1 MAEYIRVR
9 LRFQGGRVASLLLGL
24 LFSTPDI
31 PAYKTYNS
39 HSYAI
44 SPLTL
49 CKNTSG
55 NSLALNLN
63 LERVG
68 IDYDYL
74 HMFTISHTKHHTN
87 TNKHKHHKQ
96 TYTETNTKKTG

>member
-9 LRFQGGRVASLLLGL
+9 LRFQGGWVASLLLGL
-24 LFSTPDI
+24 LFSMPDI
-31 PAYKTYNS
+31 PAYKTYSS
-39 HSYAI
+39 HSHAI
-44 SPLTL
+44 STLTPY
-49 CKNTSG
+49 KNTCR

-87 TNKHKHHKQ
+87 KHKHKHHKQ
-96 TYTETNTKKTG
+96 TYAETNTKKTD